1 MKYEAPK
8 YEKQVIEADEIM
20 SASNEKYEIKEE
32 ENGEGSV
39 IMNAFDLFK

>member
-8 YEKQVIEADEIM
+8 YEKLALITDEIM

-39 IMNAFDLFK
+39 IMNAFDLFR